1 MIMFILL
8 VLAMRASA
16 SAPRRQRFER
26 FHRRDQLTFKTLGVA
41 ADHFAGLVGSI
52 LYRYRSLLIQVVS
65 KFRHLGLEAP
75 VVHDIT
81 DFRQKPSDQG
91 RIFF

>member
-1 MIMFILL
+1 MIMLILL

-16 SAPRRQRFER
+16 SAPRRQGFES
-26 FHRRDQLTFKTLGVA
+26 FHRRDPLTFKTLDPA
-41 ADHFAGLVGSI
+41 ADNFAGLVGSI
-52 LYRYRSLLIQVVS
+52 LYRHRSFLIQVLL

-81 DFRQKPSDQG
+81 DFRQKPSNQG